1 MKYLVRAGNTKTTK
15 DCGVQVPT
23 RAPKKKFDN
32 LTLTGYIIY
41 VQQKGENMS
50 KKQKTYKGRPV
61 KESHQTEDNG
71 WSREDTYHKVSDGR
85 GGHKYVN
92 DYELD

>member
-1 MKYLVRAGNTKTTK
+1 VKYSIGQVRNILRIVGFKSPP
-15 DCGVQVPT
+15 GHQ
-23 RAPKKKFDN
+23 KKLDN

-61 KESHQTEDNG
+61 KESYQTEENG
-71 WSREDTYHKVSDGR
+71 WDREDTYHKVSDGR
-85 GGHKYVN
+85 GGHKYVD